1 MSILSSPLLPLLPPP
16 ILLFI
21 SSLASPPPSYFS
33 SKNNVFNLFFVKIL
47 WAWTTVAF
55 FLLRPTRNAL
65 ARYLAFTAYWIVW
78 TQWFFGPPII
88 DRGFTV
94 TGGKCEGE
102 VSGDHFTSLACRA
115 SGGKWVGGHDISGHV
130 FLLSITSV
138 FLWMEV
144 QAIQL
149 QTPATQSYA
158 TKPGPIEL
166 EIRNSL
172 QNASRGAGSPAKGTA
187 TPSTTMASKAPKPG
201 QWTLEMKFA
210 MGVALMS
217 LYMLMMTAA
226 YFHTA
231 FEKISGVIVA
241 YAAILAVYVLPMVVP
256 ALQSYIGMVNR

>member
-1 MSILSSPLLPLLPPP
+1 
-16 ILLFI
+16 
-21 SSLASPPPSYFS
+21 
-33 SKNNVFNLFFVKIL
+33 
-47 WAWTTVAF
+47 
-55 FLLRPTRNAL
+55 
-65 ARYLAFTAYWIVW
+65 
-78 TQWFFGPPII
+78 
-88 DRGFTV
+88 
-94 TGGKCEGE
+94 
-102 VSGDHFTSLACRA
+102 
-115 SGGKWVGGHDISGHV
+115 
-130 FLLSITSV
+130 
-138 FLWMEV
+138 MEV

-231 FEKISGVIVA
+231 FEKVKSFLQLSRYRANYFKKQISGVIVA
-241 YAAILAVYVLPMVVP
+241 YAAILAVYVLPMMVP